1 MPYSFHLEGKFPCQP
16 GKAAAGSSDPAT
28 EPQMFRLNFAA
39 LRLGKTLPSHLTRA
53 TAAGL
58 INVWFD
64 ANPGL
69 EDAYQEMKEVNLAA
83 EMEFENLI
91 DNLDDWRAL
100 PDKPPG
106 WSGRVRLR
114 KSPSLRQLPFKFRLK
129 TMFVAL
135 AFAAMIAAFLFF

>member
-1 MPYSFHLEGKFPCQP
+1 MPHSFDLEGKSQRKA
-16 GKAAAGSSDPAT
+16 GKAAVGLIELAT
-28 EPQMFRLNFAA
+28 GPQMFRLNFAA
-39 LRLGKTLPSHLTRA
+39 LRLGKTLPSHLTTH

-58 INVWFD
+58 IYAWFN

-69 EDAYQEMKEVNLAA
+69 EDEYQEMKEVNLAV
-83 EMEFENLI
+83 EMEFENII

-100 PDKPPG
+100 PHKPPA
-106 WSGRVRLR
+106 WYEPL
-114 KSPSLRQLPFKFRLK
+114 RLK